1 MENEFNVLEVWGGG
15 VSQDKRK
22 IYKQFIRKGVK
33 FLSDVI

>member
-1 MENEFNVLEVWGGG
+1 MENEFNVLEVWGG